1 MTQTLVQ
8 IIFTHPLVVVEVDV
22 VVVVEIVVVLSEMVE
37 DGKELL
43 KTFVVVRGA
52 AVVLLA
58 LNFPWTLANN
68 ESFILT
74 LVLLWL
80 GTVELEPER
89 FANWEHIWRVNIVWF
104 NA

>member
-1 MTQTLVQ
+1 MTFSLSFDCRSNHFCDIKQNVSPIFFTHTL
-8 IIFTHPLVVVEVDV
+8 ISTHPLVVVEVDV

-43 KTFVVVRGA
+43 KTFAVVRGA

-58 LNFPWTLANN
+58 LNFPWTLANK

-74 LVLLWL
+74 LVLL
-80 GTVELEPER
+80 
-89 FANWEHIWRVNIVWF
+89 
-104 NA
+104 